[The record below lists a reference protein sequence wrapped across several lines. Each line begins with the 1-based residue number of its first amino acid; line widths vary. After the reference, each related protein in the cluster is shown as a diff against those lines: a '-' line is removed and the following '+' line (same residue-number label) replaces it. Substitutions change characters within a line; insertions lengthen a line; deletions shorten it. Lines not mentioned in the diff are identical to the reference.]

1 MFFVVRE
8 MGCNNITGKPP
19 ERLPL
24 GGKKKLSPQVTDEGK
39 TSGSI
44 SPHPARVRATFF
56 PKGEGFP
63 AAIPAMQSNGKIAK

>member
-1 MFFVVRE
+1 MRE
-8 MGCNNITGKPP
+8 SGCNNITGKPP

-24 GGKKKLSPQVTDEGK
+24 GGKLSPQVTDEGE

-44 SPHPARVRATFF
+44 SPHPARGRATFS

-63 AAIPAMQSNGKIAK
+63 AAIPAMQPNGEIAK